1 MNADSLKPLTISTP
15 HITATEDMSVST
27 VVSTGK
33 ITGNKTR
40 VIYISEKYGRQQL
53 IGFVK
58 YAGNKARK
66 YLFYPAMSQVPNDFH
81 APLDD
86 FTLTEIALVVRYMND
101 CMRQGFLNPSNW
113 NPVTTRSSHLG
124 ERKDG

>member
-1 MNADSLKPLTISTP
+1 MNADSLKPLALSTP
-15 HITATEDMSVST
+15 HIMATEDMSVST

-40 VIYISEKYGRQQL
+40 VIYISERYGRQRCM
-53 IGFVK
+53 GFVK

-66 YLFYPAMSQVPNDFH
+66 YLFYPTTNTPEECPM
-81 APLDD
+81 DD
-86 FTLTEIALVVRYMND
+86 FILTEIALVVRYMND

-113 NPVTTRSSHLG
+113 NQMTTRSSHLG
-124 ERKDG
+124 ERKDE